1 MWIQSL
7 DWQDPLE
14 KGMTNHSSILTWR
27 IPKNRGAWR
36 ATAHSVAKS
45 WTLLKRLSMHT
56 HTDHW
61 PWALRN
67 LGWRRGKR
75 ERKWCFSLG
84 PRIWKIT
91 INKRKAAPPRI
102 KEALVD
108 LDIPLPNIFK
118 PFHKQKGRQ
127 VSHFPHGIL
136 PLADWNKQ
144 QYWESLDFWWEQLI
158 NLCSGPVCW
167 KQEASLHGKSSQ
179 LWWSSLQTPCFWL
192 HPFLSS
198 NPHFVRTSA
207 IDALLIPLHPNQSSP
222 TPEDTGFHPK

>member
-1 MWIQSL
+1 MWRTSPAWVTFTMIYFGHLGTSVEM
-7 DWQDPLE
+7 DFKSCVHCWQPLRE
-14 KGMTNHSSILTWR
+14 NHRNW
-27 IPKNRGAWR
+27 A
-36 ATAHSVAKS
+36 
-45 WTLLKRLSMHT
+45 
-56 HTDHW
+56 TDH
-61 PWALRN
+61 LKS
-67 LGWRRGKR
+67 L
-75 ERKWCFSLG
+75 KWF
-84 PRIWKIT
+84 T
-91 INKRKAAPPRI
+91 IHYQ
-102 KEALVD
+102 D
-108 LDIPLPNIFK
+108 PNIFK